1 VLDSTP
7 YIEYREVQCNTMDEE
22 GEPKLQAGAR
32 VVLCPSTFLPHKQGK
47 FRLIVLTE
55 SALTQP
61 PKLLPTLTE
70 LRYAGLW
77 SAGTAGGCR
86 NFATWRNNVQYHL
99 KLSRP
104 ARVSVVLMRYD
115 EESTKSD
122 KPLGANKKRA
132 RNPKR
137 KAADAELFI
146 GFVVVRP
153 PAGHPDRRLL
163 HVKDEAVLEKTSYV
177 PTAEVGRE
185 FHVSALPADPR
196 YPQDSFVIVP
206 TTFRPGMRGEY
217 EVVVYTDDEAAT
229 LRPLPDTSWHHTA
242 AKGEWAGKSA
252 GGSRNNPSWVRNPLY
267 SVRSSRDAL
276 VHIFLRQPNRPDP
289 PAGGAYEGIGFY
301 VAQDDA
307 SLELRDVVCESGFR
321 RKEEVHAEL
330 RLEAGKEYL
339 LIPMTYKKGVQ
350 SAFDLELF
358 SDQPLAFA
366 KLTEPEADSRRR
378 EQLEDEAARTIIQYW
393 VRARI
398 RRALR
403 HGGGKGREEA
413 RALMQDFFRMPSRN
427 CDEGYVDINLALNAL
442 ESAFISLTG
451 NGDAKG
457 SFFPRMRERLKE
469 RNHKVAD
476 YDVCL

>member
-1 VLDSTP
+1 MLDSTP

-22 GEPKLQAGAR
+22 GESKLQQGAR
-32 VVLCPSTFLPHKQGK
+32 VVLCPSTFQPNKPGK

-55 SALTQP
+55 SALSQP
-61 PKLLPTLTE
+61 PTLLPPLTE
-70 LRYAGLW
+70 LRCAGVW
-77 SAGTAGGCR
+77 GAGTAGGCR
-86 NFATWRNNVQYHL
+86 NFASWRSNVQYHL
-99 KLSRP
+99 KLSRT
-104 ARVSVVLMRYD
+104 ARVSVVLMRHD
-115 EESTKSD
+115 EKAINSE

-132 RNPKR
+132 RNPER
-137 KAADAELFI
+137 RTADKDLYI

-163 HVKDEAVLEKTSYV
+163 DVKEEAVLEKTSYV
-177 PTAEVGRE
+177 ATAEVARE
-185 FHVSALPADPR
+185 FHGKYVPADPR

-206 TTFRPGMRGEY
+206 TTFKPGMHSGY
-217 EVVVYTDDEAAT
+217 ELVVYTDDEAAT

-276 VHIFLRQPNRPDP
+276 VHIFLRQPSLPDP
-289 PAGGAYEGIGFY
+289 PAGAAYEGIGFY
-301 VAQDDA
+301 VALDDA

-330 RLEAGKEYL
+330 RIEAGKEYL

-366 KLTEPEADSRRR
+366 KLTELEADGRRR
-378 EQLEDEAARTIIQYW
+378 DQLEDEAARIIIQHW

-403 HGGGKGREEA
+403 HGGEKGRQEA

-427 CDEGYVDINLALNAL
+427 CDEGYLDINLALNAL